1 METKKINRLLVGI
14 FLLHIV
20 VVAILTLTAGKI
32 TIGVILNLSLGQI
45 LLLAPSVVY
54 LLCYKMGNKPVVEN
68 IAVQDVLSEE
78 MLSERGLADGTEK
91 TEPEVQPAKKTSLK
105 ERLMYNKI
113 RPSTMA
119 YILFFVW
126 LTMPLTTVINSTSMF
141 FTDNTIVGMS
151 DMILGVPFP
160 IMLFMMAVMPAC
172 IEELAFRGIAYGGY
186 RKAGTK
192 FMAVMLSS
200 LMFGLMH
207 MNLNQALYAFVLGI
221 FMSLL
226 VEATGSL
233 FSSMLFHFIYNA
245 QSCCAMFLVE
255 AMEPGYYQDAAN
267 VAMGADQLYAVVSVY
282 LVIAAV
288 TTPLAFCMLYKI
300 AKNENRVTE
309 LMECLPKK
317 QTEKERLVT
326 PSFVIATIIAVAYII
341 FEMVVSAMA
350 K

>member
-1 METKKINRLLVGI
+1 METKKINRLMVGI

-20 VVAILTLTAGKI
+20 VVAILTLAAEKI
-32 TIGVILNLSLGQI
+32 TMGVILNLSLGQL
-45 LLLAPSVVY
+45 LLLAPALVY
-54 LLCYKMGNKPVVEN
+54 LLCYKMSQVEPV
-68 IAVQDVLSEE
+68 
-78 MLSERGLADGTEK
+78 
-91 TEPEVQPAKKTSLK
+91 LK
-105 ERLMYNKI
+105 ERLMYNKL
-113 RPSTMA
+113 RPSTLV

-151 DMILGVPFP
+151 EMILSVPFP
-160 IMLFMMAVMPAC
+160 LMLFMMAVMPAV
-172 IEELAFRGIAYGGY
+172 IEELVFRGIAYGGY
-186 RKAGTK
+186 RKVGTK
-192 FMAVMLSS
+192 FMAIMLSAF
-200 LMFGLMH
+200 MFGVMH

-221 FMSLL
+221 FLALL

-245 QSCCAMFLVE
+245 QSCCGMFLVE

-267 VAMGADQLYAVVSVY
+267 IAMGADQLYMVISVY

-309 LMECLPKK
+309 LMECLPKR
-317 QTEKERLVT
+317 QTGKERLVT
-326 PSFVIATIIAVAYII
+326 PAFVIATLIAVAYII

>member
-1 METKKINRLLVGI
+1 MVGI
-14 FLLHIV
+14 FLLHMA
-20 VVAILTLTAGKI
+20 VVAFLTITAGRI
-32 TIGVILNLSLGQI
+32 TIGVILNLTLGQFI
-45 LLLAPSVVY
+45 LLAPAVVY
-54 LLCYKMGNKPVVEN
+54 LLCFKMNENKRAVSQPV
-68 IAVQDVLSEE
+68 
-78 MLSERGLADGTEK
+78 T
-91 TEPEVQPAKKTSLK
+91 KTSLK

-113 RPSTMA
+113 RPSTMV

-126 LTMPLTTVINSTSMF
+126 LSMPLTTVLNSASMF
-141 FTDNTIVGMS
+141 FTDNAIVGMS
-151 DMILGVPFP
+151 EMILDVPFP
-160 IMLFMMAVMPAC
+160 LMLFIMAVMPAC
-172 IEELAFRGIAYGGY
+172 IEELVFRGVAHGGY

-233 FSSMLFHFIYNA
+233 FGSMLFHFIYNA

-255 AMEPGYYQDAAN
+255 AMQPGYYSDAAN
-267 VAMGADQLYAVVSVY
+267 VTMDADQLFAVVSVY
-282 LVIAAV
+282 LVIAVV

-300 AKNENRVTE
+300 AKNENRVSE

-317 QTEKERLVT
+317 QTGKERLVT
-326 PSFVIATIIAVAYII
+326 PSFVVATVIAVAYII
-341 FEMVVSAMA
+341 FEMIVSAWV